1 MTFSDPHV
9 RRLLN
14 RRFVCAWTN
23 TQGDPNAGASF
34 AHGPKEPAGGCLRGN
49 GEHNIQLIV
58 MTPKGRIFH
67 VISGFISPR
76 ELRKQLAFA
85 LRNYGKDEEQLVAAH
100 RARIETIEAKTF
112 DGPMGGWAKR
122 ATLRDHRFMVEHP
135 LLDSASFKPAML
147 VGNSQTF
154 FGSRSG
160 TGSGERI
167 GEGPNSGRLKE
178 FMDEILKK
186 QKEKREG
193 K

>member
-9 RRLLN
+9 RKLLN
-14 RRFVCAWTN
+14 KRFVCAWIN
-23 TQGDPNAGASF
+23 TQGDSNAGASF

-58 MTPKGRIFH
+58 MTPKGKIFH
-67 VISGFISPR
+67 VISGFISPK
-76 ELRKQLAFA
+76 ELREQLSFA
-85 LRNYGKDEEQLVAAH
+85 LKNFGRDEEQLIAAH
-100 RARIETIEAKTF
+100 KGRIETIEAKTF

-122 ATLRDHRFMVEHP
+122 AALRDHRFMVEHP
-135 LLDSASFKPAML
+135 LLDVSAFRPAML
-147 VGNSQTF
+147 VGNGHTF

-160 TGSGERI
+160 ACSGETI
-167 GEGPNSGRLKE
+167 GEGPKSERLKA

-186 QKEKREG
+186 QKEKQEG